1 MSIHSHPRVIIIGGG
16 FGGLYAARTLGNSPV
31 HVTIID
37 RRNFHLFQP
46 LLYQVATGGLS
57 PGDIA
62 SPLRAVL
69 NRYQNIQVLQ
79 GEVQQ
84 INPHQ
89 RRVAVLPPES
99 TELVWLPYDF
109 LIVATGVQHHYF
121 GHPHWRL
128 FAPGLK
134 TIEDALEIR
143 RRIFL
148 AFEKAEWSNQPHLK
162 QQLTTFAIVGGGP
175 TGVELAGA
183 LGELTRFTLKKDFRN
198 VNPTHARIILI
209 EATERIL
216 PTYPPELSL
225 KASRA
230 LHRLGVETFTRTRV
244 THIDAQSI
252 RFQTDRGEEE
262 IPCGTVLWAAGV
274 QATPTAHWLA
284 KVTQSPQ
291 DRNGRLIVAPDLS
304 IPEHSEIFVI
314 GDLAH
319 YAHTTPNPLPGT
331 APVAMQQGR
340 YVARRILAEIS
351 DQPFPSFR
359 YHHKGSLA
367 VIGRN
372 QAVADFGQWQFSGFP
387 AWLLWVF
394 VHIAY
399 LVEYDNKA
407 LVLFQWA
414 VDYLT
419 RKKGARLITGLPG
432 QISSPTNS
440 PNAI

>member
-1 MSIHSHPRVIIIGGG
+1 MMINAQPHVVIIGGG
-16 FGGLYAARTLGNSPV
+16 FGGLYAARALGNQPV
-31 HVTIID
+31 QVTLID

-69 NRYQNIQVLQ
+69 NRYPNIRVLQ

-84 INPHQ
+84 IDPQ
-89 RRVAVLPPES
+89 RRKIAVLPPGNS
-99 TELVWLPYDF
+99 DTVWLPYDF
-109 LIVATGVQHHYF
+109 LIVGTGVQHHYF
-121 GHPHWRL
+121 GNDHWQRY
-128 FAPGLK
+128 APGLK

-148 AFEKAEWSNQPHLK
+148 AFEKAEWAHAAHHR

-183 LGELTRFTLKKDFRN
+183 LGELTRFTLRRDFRN
-198 VNPTHARIILI
+198 VNPTQSRILLI
-209 EATERIL
+209 EATDRIL
-216 PTYPPELSL
+216 PTYPPSLSA
-225 KASRA
+225 KAARA
-230 LHRLGVETFTRTRV
+230 LNRLGVEIHTRTRV
-244 THIDAQSI
+244 THIDASHI
-252 RFQTDRGEEE
+252 RIQTSSQETE

-274 QATPTAHWLA
+274 QATPLAHWLA
-284 KVTQSPQ
+284 KATQSPQ
-291 DRNGRLIVAPDLS
+291 DKNGRLMVNPDLS
-304 IPEHSEIFVI
+304 LPNYPEIFVI

-319 YAHTTPNPLPGT
+319 YAHTSGGPLPGT

-340 YVARRILAEIS
+340 YIARRLIAAVKGHTA
-351 DQPFPSFR
+351 PSFQ
-359 YHHKGSLA
+359 YHHKGHLA

-372 QAVADFGQWQFSGFP
+372 QAVADFGRWHFSGFP

-432 QISSPTNS
+432 QSSSPVPEDRFN
-440 PNAI
+440 